1 MATDTTDKAAEKAAK
16 AKLEALNGAL
26 GQIDKQFGKGSIMR
40 MGDED
45 AVIYRRFYHTF
56 GCDVMSAQ
64 GLGRNDAELLAARIE
79 LQNTLDGTVS
89 SL

>member
-1 MATDTTDKAAEKAAK
+1 MLRGHIALWAGRR
-16 AKLEALNGAL
+16 KLE
-26 GQIDKQFGKGSIMR
+26 
-40 MGDED
+40 GDED